1 MLGLS
6 IDSSRGRASFG
17 HDGYPPRVTTA
28 ISLFDLS
35 HRDAR
40 ALLHRG
46 ARVWLPVNPVEY
58 HGPHLSLHNDRLISL
73 GLAREVH
80 ELLAEGR
87 DEPFVVAADLE
98 VGVDPTPG
106 PGTRHVAFPQVR
118 ELVLESCR
126 ALHELGARSVIAM
139 TWHGAPMH
147 SLAIEPGL
155 AWLRANGARALNPF
169 NEAFRELCR
178 LDGRRF
184 ERAFDHIE
192 DPVERAHVIDTLRYD
207 FHGGFFETSMALHL
221 APSSVSP
228 AHRDVP
234 PCPPITPEPTLQ
246 RASRIARALGR
257 DELSSELAMIAMALG
272 WQSLSPFPGY
282 TAQPHLAR
290 AESGAVFAAEIAKG
304 YAAIIADVLAG
315 RRDAPAP
322 PMPWIAALTANGRL
336 TPRPKN
342 AV

>member
-1 MLGLS
+1 MT
-6 IDSSRGRASFG
+6 RAI
-17 HDGYPPRVTTA
+17 P
-28 ISLFDLS
+28 LFELS
-35 HRDAR
+35 HREAR
-40 ALLHRG
+40 ALLARG
-46 ARVWLPVNPVEY
+46 VRVWLPVNPVEY
-58 HGPHLSLHNDRLISL
+58 HGPHLSLHNDRLLSL

-80 ELLAEGR
+80 DLLAGGR

-106 PGTRHVAFPQVR
+106 PGTRNVPFAQVR

-126 ALHELGARSVIAM
+126 ALHALGARSVVAI

-155 AWLRANGARALNPF
+155 AWLRASGARALNPF

-184 ERAFDHIE
+184 ERAFDHVE
-192 DPVERAHVIDTLRYD
+192 DERERARMIDSLRYD
-207 FHGGFFETSMALHL
+207 FHAGFFETSMALHY
-221 APSSVSP
+221 APESVSP

-234 PCPPITPEPTLQ
+234 PCPAITPDATMQ

-257 DELSSELAMIAMALG
+257 TDLEAELAMLAMGLG
-272 WQSLSPFPGY
+272 WHALTPFPGY
-282 TAQPHLAR
+282 TGQPHLAR

-304 YAAIIADVLAG
+304 YAEIIADVLAA
-315 RRDAPAP
+315 RREAPAP
-322 PMPWIAALTANGRL
+322 PMRWIATLTANGRL
-336 TPRPKN
+336 APKI
-342 AV
+342 ATHADA